1 MGFRAI
7 QRACVSKTQAVL
19 SGEFGSVEAVQEV
32 MLRIKK
38 FVIPTVWDL
47 ERYKEY
53 TKSLCE

>member
-1 MGFRAI
+1 M
-7 QRACVSKTQAVL
+7 SKTQAVL